1 VISRSL
7 WEATEARRH
16 TVPAWLGQA
25 LIELAT
31 SSGGPPR
38 GGASALSRMI
48 VDIVSYGEEVDAASK
63 PRVFCGFDFAAEV
76 AIEIAAAGLE
86 ADLDLQ
92 NGGVAAICQCISFAE
107 NLKLRVRCGDPVEL
121 ARAGK
126 EMRGGDPWPS
136 HDIAIVIP
144 PFNDKSRATEADTLG
159 TGLPRAANSE
169 SVGVT
174 LALARG
180 REIAI
185 CVVPPSF
192 LFQTSKANQVFKEYA
207 IADFGLDTV
216 ASLPGG
222 IFQFSA
228 IAAGL
233 LLFKPSTAQ
242 KCISPESRTVF
253 MVAALG
259 ERDRPAIGSGLTDGI
274 GKVIRDHEI
283 TVNSSLVTIRD
294 IAANDF
300 VLQPERYIEN
310 PEAQRLRELEA
321 SSTLIP
327 LEDLVEFL
335 RPQAVRKAQ
344 DDDTVAATYIEVAV
358 ADLDEVGRVRRPTK
372 QVSVSRDSVIQ
383 TRRALLKP
391 ADIILVI
398 KGSVG
403 KVGLVRDMPDDAET
417 NWIASQSFVI
427 LRLRQ
432 RAPIQD
438 PRVLFRYLSSPLGL
452 AKLQNLSVGTT
463 VPGLQMAA
471 LQRLS
476 IAVPPI
482 REQREIGRQMDE
494 LFAIQ
499 DQIDGLRAKVGERQQ
514 AIWPSS

>member
-1 VISRSL
+1 
-7 WEATEARRH
+7 
-16 TVPAWLGQA
+16 
-25 LIELAT
+25 
-31 SSGGPPR
+31 
-38 GGASALSRMI
+38 
-48 VDIVSYGEEVDAASK
+48 
-63 PRVFCGFDFAAEV
+63 
-76 AIEIAAAGLE
+76 
-86 ADLDLQ
+86 
-92 NGGVAAICQCISFAE
+92 
-107 NLKLRVRCGDPVEL
+107 
-121 ARAGK
+121 
-126 EMRGGDPWPS
+126 
-136 HDIAIVIP
+136 
-144 PFNDKSRATEADTLG
+144 
-159 TGLPRAANSE
+159 
-169 SVGVT
+169 
-174 LALARG
+174 
-180 REIAI
+180 
-185 CVVPPSF
+185 
-192 LFQTSKANQVFKEYA
+192 
-207 IADFGLDTV
+207 
-216 ASLPGG
+216 
-222 IFQFSA
+222 
-228 IAAGL
+228 
-233 LLFKPSTAQ
+233 
-242 KCISPESRTVF
+242 
-253 MVAALG
+253 MVATLG
-259 ERDRPAIGSGLTDGI
+259 ERDGPAIGSGLTDGI